1 MLQISS
7 LAPRLLAAG
16 LALGPIAYS
25 QQFSYQNGMIPGAS
39 RWTEGVE
46 AVDVDGDGDL
56 DLCFAEGDGFASAGT
71 QRQQKLMINQ
81 LVETGSLSFT
91 NESTA
96 RLGIQVA
103 NGKGVTT
110 GDVNGDGWVDLLYVN
125 AFNTD
130 PPFLF
135 INRGAAQPGFFD
147 MESSIRGFTENLS
160 SGSAQFGDL
169 DDDGDLDVIICDS
182 GSSFLGGSGGKPRL
196 FINDGNGFFTEAA
209 ASLNAPTKKAHMDV
223 HLVDLDGDWDV
234 DFVGLN
240 RASNSGGTHYVMLND
255 GNGTFTDA
263 SNLMP
268 STSSSVY
275 EAEVSDLDGDDD
287 IDLYFVSLSG
297 FQEGPMRNNLVES
310 GSLGFQAGNTQNGNV
325 DDNEVV
331 LMDYDNDGDLDA
343 FIGSLGTK
351 ERVYRNDGG
360 LNFQGNSSVIQT
372 VTDSTLDMTAAD
384 LDNDGT
390 YDLITAQGESNAG
403 QWVNKVYLN
412 SGPADSIAPRVVGVH
427 VPSAS
432 GAWPII
438 LKSKHQD
445 GVMDDGV
452 DYVSTTLFATP
463 ALGTGGTSVLSGGAF
478 APAVQNL
485 QSGAGLVLSNMSGA
499 ATTIAVNAGPASY
512 GADLAAGQ
520 SAEVVLVLP
529 GNYTLVAMPGGAT
542 LSVVVSGTP
551 TQVGGGAMG
560 VGQRRY
566 AVPQQGAS
574 PSDTFAAVIR
584 FRDWVGNES
593 FEHIAEV
600 NYPGGLGG
608 AVNYCGPANNN
619 STGQPAS
626 IAMSGSFIIAQ
637 ANFGLT
643 ATNLPPNQFG
653 FFLVSGAQAFIPN
666 AGGSAGNLCL
676 GAGIGRFNSQIQNS
690 GVFGIFG
697 ISVDLGSLPLN
708 PNHAVLPGETW
719 NFQAW
724 YRDTG
729 GMSNFTDG
737 VSVTFQ

>member
-25 QQFSYQNGMIPGAS
+25 QQFSYQNGLIPGAA

-46 AVDVDGDGDL
+46 AVDVDQDGDL

-71 QRQQKLMINQ
+71 QRPQKLMINQ

-91 NESTA
+91 DESAA
-96 RLGIQVA
+96 RLGTHVA
-103 NGKGVTT
+103 VGKGVAS

-130 PPFLF
+130 TPFLF

-147 MESSIRGFTENLS
+147 MESSARGFTENLS
-160 SGSAQFGDL
+160 SGGAQFGDL

-182 GSSFLGGSGGKPRL
+182 GSNYLGGSGARPRL
-196 FINDGNGFFTEAA
+196 FMNDGNGFFTEAA
-209 ASLNAPTKKAHMDV
+209 ANLNAPIKRAHMDV
-223 HLVDLDGDWDV
+223 QLVDLDGDWDV

-255 GNGTFTDA
+255 GSASFTNGST
-263 SNLMP
+263 LMP
-268 STSSSVY
+268 NTSASVY
-275 EAEVSDLDGDDD
+275 EAEVGDLDGDDD
-287 IDLYFVSLSG
+287 IDLYFVSLTG

-310 GSLGFQAGNTQNGNV
+310 GNLGFQAGSPQNGNV

-343 FIGSLGTK
+343 FIGSLGQK

-360 LNFQGNSSVIQT
+360 LNFNGNSAVIQT
-372 VTDSTLDMTAAD
+372 VGDSTLDMTAAD
-384 LDNDGT
+384 LDNNGT
-390 YDLITAQGESNAG
+390 YDLITAQGESNSA

-412 SGPADSIAPRVVGVH
+412 SGLADSIAPSVVGVD
-427 VPSAS
+427 VPSS
-432 GAWPII
+432 SSAWPVI

-445 GVMDDGV
+445 GVLDDGV
-452 DYVSTTLFATP
+452 DYVATTLFATP
-463 ALGTGGTSVLSGGAF
+463 ALGTGGTSNLSGGAF
-478 APAVQNL
+478 APAMQNL
-485 QSGAGLVLSNMSGA
+485 QSGEGLVLGNMSGA
-499 ATTIAVNAGPASY
+499 ATTIAVSTGPATY
-512 GADLAAGQ
+512 NVDLAAGQ

-529 GNYTLVAMPGGAT
+529 GNYTLVALPGGAS
-542 LSVVVSGTP
+542 LSVMVSGIP
-551 TQVGGGAMG
+551 AQVDGAAMG

-566 AVPQQGAS
+566 AVPQQAAT
-574 PSDTFAAVIR
+574 PSDSFAAVIR

-593 FEHIAEV
+593 FAHVAEV
-600 NYPGGLGG
+600 GYPGGSGG
-608 AVNYCGPANNN
+608 ATNYCGPANNN
-619 STGQPAS
+619 STGLPGS
-626 IAMSGSFIIAQ
+626 IAATGSFVVAL
-637 ANFGLT
+637 NSFGLSAT
-643 ATNLPPNQFG
+643 ALPSNQFG

-676 GAGIGRFNSQIQNS
+676 GAGIGRFVSQIQNS
-690 GVFGIFG
+690 GPAGMFA
-697 ISVDLGSLPLN
+697 ISVDLSALPLN
-708 PNHAVLPGETW
+708 PAHAVMPGETW

-724 YRDTG
+724 YRDAG
-729 GMSNFTDG
+729 GVSNFTDG
-737 VSVTFQ
+737 VSVNFQ